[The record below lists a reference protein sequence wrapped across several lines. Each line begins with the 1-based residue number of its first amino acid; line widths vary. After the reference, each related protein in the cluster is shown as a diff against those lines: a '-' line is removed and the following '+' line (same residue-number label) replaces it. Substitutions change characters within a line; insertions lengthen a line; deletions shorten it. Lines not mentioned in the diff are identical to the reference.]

1 MTTVTQIFFYLR
13 YEAGHFVAIESVW
26 DVPVD
31 VEVGHFSAGAAI
43 SSGGLCLFHWLLQY
57 ALLFVGC
64 KLSEKFINSLGC
76 CRCTIGGKWLLFA
89 SRSSWL
95 GRPATNSKFQSDQK
109 MWNSQS
115 ISLMVRGTPAH
126 VKCYSYHAVPSVI
139 SCSIQQSS
147 CYTCYT
153 EDSCRPAIID
163 SCQKQLSQISFHAL
177 SFQKI

>member
-109 MWNSQS
+109 MWNSLS
-115 ISLMVRGTPAH
+115 ISLMVCGTPAH
-126 VKCYSYHAVPSVI
+126 VKRYLYHAVPSVI
-139 SCSIQQSS
+139 VSGGARMQ
-147 CYTCYT
+147 
-153 EDSCRPAIID
+153 
-163 SCQKQLSQISFHAL
+163 
-177 SFQKI
+177 